1 MLNQHYKS
9 VPVVLGALMTMLFTG
24 CKDDNLDL
32 DNIDTTMKIEV
43 TDLVLPVNLAPITFG
58 DMVDLDSEECIE
70 VIDDKYVL
78 VKKGDFES
86 KAIKIAAIDTGED
99 NPDGSDFEVSEP
111 LEIPLLE
118 NHQTIDIND
127 MEVEFDYTYN
137 NVDEYI
143 DDIYS
148 GNVDI
153 KITFTISVD
162 YADGSKD
169 PVNCDF
175 TNMVFK
181 LPEGFYGTY
190 DGDPE
195 NIVDE
200 DILILL
206 ERLTQSL
213 PRVNMNWF
221 TM

>member
-86 KAIKIAAIDTGED
+86 KAIEIATINTAED
-99 NPDGSDFEVSEP
+99 DPDGTDFEVSAPRELYLSEKHQTFP
-111 LEIPLLE
+111 LEE
-118 NHQTIDIND
+118 
-127 MEVEFDYTYN
+127 MEVEFDYKYN
-137 NVDEYI
+137 NVDKYI
-143 DDIYS
+143 DEIKS
-148 GNVDI
+148 GEVDI
-153 KITFTISVD
+153 NLTFTISVD
-162 YADGSKD
+162 YADGSKG

-190 DGDPE
+190 DDDPK
-195 NIVDE
+195 NIVD
-200 DILILL
+200 
-206 ERLTQSL
+206 
-213 PRVNMNWF
+213 
-221 TM
+221 